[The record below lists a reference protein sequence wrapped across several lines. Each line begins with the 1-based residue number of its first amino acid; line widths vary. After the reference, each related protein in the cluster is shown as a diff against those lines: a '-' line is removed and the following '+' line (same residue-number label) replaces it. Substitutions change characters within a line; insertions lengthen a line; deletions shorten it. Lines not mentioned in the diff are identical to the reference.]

1 MRSKI
6 RRGPAEFG
14 SSGGKGAAETNMFES
29 GSDAFGWKQKKGNG
43 KGVKGSMT
51 ASREVVEGRKKRGRA
66 AVGAASTAGPR
77 CHGRG
82 GGGGRGPSVDG
93 RTKRCGT

>member
-29 GSDAFGWKQKKGNG
+29 GSDALVGNKKKG
-43 KGVKGSMT
+43 M
-51 ASREVVEGRKKRGRA
+51 ARESRVA
-66 AVGAASTAGPR
+66 
-77 CHGRG
+77 
-82 GGGGRGPSVDG
+82 
-93 RTKRCGT
+93 